1 MNLAHAVLATVV
13 VGSGFYGF
21 YGFYV
26 VAQADRK
33 LKRIKVRVEK
43 KPKR

>member
-13 VGSGFYGF
+13 VGIGFYAL
-21 YGFYV
+21 YA

-33 LKRIKVRVEK
+33 LKRIKVRVER

>member
-13 VGSGFYGF
+13 VGIGFYGL
-21 YGFYV
+21 YA

-33 LKRIKVRVEK
+33 LKRIKVRVER

>member
-1 MNLAHAVLATVV
+1 MNLAHAVLSTVV
-13 VGSGFYGF
+13 VGSGFYGL
-21 YGFYV
+21 YV

>member
-13 VGSGFYGF
+13 VGSGFYGLL
-21 YGFYV
+21 YV